1 MVWRG
6 PNTPG
11 EILAEPGSLAIV
23 EDEVV
28 ALFFRCT
35 LARGKKR
42 GGRRISKRL
51 IYEKEP
57 CRF

>member
-1 MVWRG
+1 MVWRD
-6 PNTPG
+6 PDTPG
-11 EILAEPGSLAIV
+11 ETLAEPGSLAII
-23 EDEVV
+23 EDEVAAV
-28 ALFFRCT
+28 FFRCT